1 MPCSSSD
8 VRDKPFYLFVS
19 AHKEQ
24 VVPPPNLTDFFFVGK
39 GATLAL
45 KQLRPQQQSQVV
57 GVPEET
63 ESQGSIATNEPP

>member
-1 MPCSSSD
+1 M
-8 VRDKPFYLFVS
+8 
-19 AHKEQ
+19 
-24 VVPPPNLTDFFFVGK
+24 VPPPNLTDFFFVGK

-63 ESQGSIATNEPP
+63 ESQGGIATNEPP

>member
-1 MPCSSSD
+1 M
-8 VRDKPFYLFVS
+8 
-19 AHKEQ
+19 A
-24 VVPPPNLTDFFFVGK
+24 PPPNLTDFFFVGK

-63 ESQGSIATNEPP
+63 ESQGGIATNEPP